1 MPQTIYFF
9 ASTSYADN
17 KEILWNTFLKESNM
31 KFSSSSY
38 TSLASLTEIIY
49 FKLVGQITFE
59 FVVLT
64 TSYFSSCYILM
75 LLLPWLPFLRNDG
88 AKLTGFVAAGKR
100 RAEVASSQRLTTETH
115 AHNSSSTTDNNLV
128 FRAKGKLV
136 SLINLL
142 CQLFF
147 WNKQQRQ
154 SSSFFTTMIHKHVAT
169 AIAIATHSQI
179 SLRKNNEVNSFCLWD
194 NTVSQSIRCEFEIRF
209 QSESNDSKKFYPPIS
224 SLLHTQ

>member
-100 RAEVASSQRLTTETH
+100 GGRIITKAHTH
-115 AHNSSSTTDNNLV
+115 AH
-128 FRAKGKLV
+128 KMG
-136 SLINLL
+136 
-142 CQLFF
+142 CCC
-147 WNKQQRQ
+147 WP
-154 SSSFFTTMIHKHVAT
+154 H
-169 AIAIATHSQI
+169 
-179 SLRKNNEVNSFCLWD
+179 
-194 NTVSQSIRCEFEIRF
+194 
-209 QSESNDSKKFYPPIS
+209 
-224 SLLHTQ
+224 